1 MRRCI
6 QMTTMRSEK
15 THPTAT
21 LAHQKKHLAMQQ
33 SRIDQELVN
42 RKD

>member
-21 LAHQKKHLAMQQ
+21 SEETLGNAPKQDR
-33 SRIDQELVN
+33 SRIS
-42 RKD
+42 K